1 MEERKRVR
9 DSIREAKRIEYEA
22 RKQQLLDE
30 RQRKRDSILTAREN
44 RLNPNPTNNNEGD
57 GEDEN
62 GIN

>member
-1 MEERKRVR
+1 MEERKKVR

-30 RQRKRDSILTAREN
+30 RQRKRDSILAAREN
-44 RLNPNPTNNNEGD
+44 RLNPNQTNNNEGE
-57 GEDEN
+57 GENEN

>member
-30 RQRKRDSILTAREN
+30 RQRKRDSIITAREN
-44 RLNPNPTNNNEGD
+44 RLNPTPTNNNEGD